1 MCRATEFRKRINS
14 NDHPGLAE
22 CIGNPR
28 ALAALE
34 AMGFGGS
41 RFRNAVIISKPGP
54 SPRLYW
60 APSIHSA
67 MIDCTLSRASW

>member
-1 MCRATEFRKRINS
+1 MTIRAWRSASAT
-14 NDHPGLAE
+14 PGRW
-22 CIGNPR
+22 PR
-28 ALAALE
+28 WRRW
-34 AMGFGGS
+34 GFGGS
-41 RFRNAVIISKPGP
+41 RFWKAVIISKPGP